1 MNTPIDMFQI
11 SMCDIF
17 KNSINNLS
25 KYIVTFRHDKAID
38 IFFTILH
45 IAMVSKCNL
54 SVLQTPPNC
63 ALFNAM
69 QQQLHFL
76 VWRLGLAALI
86 LWPSLTV
93 NGYDKEMTVYV
104 DAGKKEC
111 LYHSVKVGETIDFEY
126 QVIDGGHGDLDISFS
141 LLDPIGLVIVSD
153 FKKPEN
159 MHQHEVQKEGDYR
172 FCFDN
177 SFSMFNRKTVFF
189 ELIVER
195 EGDQLHGDEQ
205 WKDVDDLTG
214 LTPEEYYDMKVQD
227 IMDFIGRIRQ
237 HLTKARQMQDM
248 LRSHEARD
256 RNLAEANFQKVNNW
270 SLLQISAMIGVGLI
284 QVFML
289 RSIFETHGRMHH
301 FWRKLGI

>member
-1 MNTPIDMFQI
+1 
-11 SMCDIF
+11 MCDIF
-17 KNSINNLS
+17 KNSINNHS
-25 KYIVTFRHDKAID
+25 KYISSLFGTPKQFGIFFLFLRIKMVTF
-38 IFFTILH
+38 
-45 IAMVSKCNL
+45 N
-54 SVLQTPPNC
+54 VLKRIVLLTQFVLLP
-63 ALFNAM
+63 
-69 QQQLHFL
+69 QQQLDRYFL
-76 VWRLGLAALI
+76 VWRWGLAALM

-93 NGYDKEMTVYV
+93 SGYDKEMTVYV

-153 FKKPEN
+153 YKKPEN

-237 HLTKARQMQDM
+237 HLTKARQLQDM

>member
-1 MNTPIDMFQI
+1 M
-11 SMCDIF
+11 
-17 KNSINNLS
+17 
-25 KYIVTFRHDKAID
+25 IV
-38 IFFTILH
+38 LL
-45 IAMVSKCNL
+45 NEL
-54 SVLQTPPNC
+54 VLT
-63 ALFNAM
+63 L
-69 QQQLHFL
+69 QLRLDRYFL
-76 VWRLGLAALI
+76 VWRIGLAALL
-86 LWPSLTV
+86 LWPSLAV
-93 NGYDKEMTVYV
+93 SGYDKEMTVYV

-153 FKKPEN
+153 YKKPEN
-159 MHQHEVQKEGDYR
+159 MHQHEVHKEGDYR

-237 HLTKARQMQDM
+237 HLTKARQLQDM

>member
-1 MNTPIDMFQI
+1 M
-11 SMCDIF
+11 
-17 KNSINNLS
+17 
-25 KYIVTFRHDKAID
+25 
-38 IFFTILH
+38 
-45 IAMVSKCNL
+45 
-54 SVLQTPPNC
+54 
-63 ALFNAM
+63 
-69 QQQLHFL
+69 LHFILQLKGKIQAWLCIAQITLL
-76 VWRLGLAALI
+76 VAL
-86 LWPSLTV
+86 V

-111 LYHSVKVGETIDFEY
+111 LYHTVKAGETIDFEY
-126 QVIDGGHGDLDISFS
+126 QVIDGGHGDLDISFA

-153 FKKPEN
+153 YKKPEN
-159 MHQHEVQKEGDYR
+159 MHQHEVQTEGDYR

-195 EGDQLHGDEQ
+195 AGEGPSDEQ
-205 WKDVDDLTG
+205 WKQQVDELSG
-214 LTPEEYYDMKVQD
+214 LSPDEYYDMKVQD

-237 HLTKARQMQDM
+237 QLTKARQLQDL

-256 RNLAEANFQKVNNW
+256 RNQAEANFQVVNNW
-270 SLLQISAMIGVGLI
+270 SMLQMSAMIGVGLI

-289 RSIFETHGRMHH
+289 RSIFETRGRMHH

>member
-1 MNTPIDMFQI
+1 MTRILLQLKGNT
-11 SMCDIF
+11 
-17 KNSINNLS
+17 
-25 KYIVTFRHDKAID
+25 RHWLCVA
-38 IFFTILH
+38 TMTL
-45 IAMVSKCNL
+45 L
-54 SVLQTPPNC
+54 LP
-63 ALFNAM
+63 ALA
-69 QQQLHFL
+69 
-76 VWRLGLAALI
+76 
-86 LWPSLTV
+86 

-111 LYHSVKVGETIDFEY
+111 LYHNVKVGETIDFEY
-126 QVIDGGHGDLDISFS
+126 QVIDGGHGDLDISFA

-153 FKKPEN
+153 YKKPEN

-195 EGDQLHGDEQ
+195 DGDQNHGDEQ
-205 WKDVDDLTG
+205 WKQTAAADDLTG
-214 LTPEEYYDMKVQD
+214 LSRDEYYDMKVQD
-227 IMDFIGRIRQ
+227 IMDFIGRIRLQ
-237 HLTKARQMQDM
+237 LTKARQLQDL

-256 RNLAEANFQKVNNW
+256 RNQAESNFQVVNNW
-270 SLLQISAMIGVGLI
+270 SMLQMSAMIGVGLI

-289 RSIFETHGRMHH
+289 RSIFETRGRMHH

>member
-1 MNTPIDMFQI
+1 
-11 SMCDIF
+11 MCDIF
-17 KNSINNLS
+17 KNSINNHS
-25 KYIVTFRHDKAID
+25 KYISSLFGTPKQFGIFFLFLRIEMVTFNVLKRIVLLTQ
-38 IFFTILH
+38 FIL
-45 IAMVSKCNL
+45 L
-54 SVLQTPPNC
+54 S
-63 ALFNAM
+63 
-69 QQQLHFL
+69 QQQLDRYFL
-76 VWRLGLAALI
+76 VWRWGLAALM

-93 NGYDKEMTVYV
+93 SGYDKEMTVYV

-153 FKKPEN
+153 YKKPEN

-237 HLTKARQMQDM
+237 HLTKARQLQDM